1 MTSLRVPR
9 AEHQEQG
16 AAVAATCAHHRGGSR
31 AMSNRFHYRYGAGGY
46 PYAKCSAQ
54 GAAAPVA
61 HGSGLKSRRR

>member
-31 AMSNRFHYRYGAGGY
+31 RCRTGFIPGTVLAAIPMRNA
-46 PYAKCSAQ
+46 ALKAQ
-54 GAAAPVA
+54 LRQLPTAAD
-61 HGSGLKSRRR
+61 